1 MSKILNVSIVN
12 KNTLVLEEDAKKGD
26 KIDLLSLNNVDLSN
40 IEKRIEEGIDSVYN
54 RKLKER
60 EDALVSA
67 NKIAI
72 ENTKLEV
79 KTEYSSKITELETK
93 LNNQETVIEAKY
105 LAKIKELETQLQGQK
120 TIIET
125 EYSLKIEQLK
135 QEKESLK
142 RQFDLDKREELS
154 KVINEK
160 DEVIRE
166 KDKEISELTRSK
178 YGTNVKRIGERLEHW
193 CENEFE
199 EHSMNGFLNCT
210 FEKDNISVKEEGDTK
225 GTKADYIFKVFA
237 DGDKNIE
244 LVSVTCEMK
253 SEDPNSVNKKK
264 NSDHYKKLDTDR
276 KKKNTEYALLV
287 SELEWNDDNDVPI
300 RKVKEYEKM
309 YVVRPQ
315 YFITFLNIISS
326 LASKYQRV
334 LLEKEKEKEKTL
346 FKETDDIIKSFDEM
360 RDAII
365 DKQLTRLNKEI
376 EEIKKQCDSIKSA
389 ADKISTS
396 TSKITDTII
405 KDIER
410 KIENF
415 NIVKI
420 TKKIDK
426 LEE

>member
-334 LLEKEKEKEKTL
+334 LLEKEKEKAL

>member
-334 LLEKEKEKEKTL
+334 LLEKEKEKAL

-376 EEIKKQCDSIKSA
+376 EEIKKQCDSIKNA

-396 TSKITDTII
+396 TGKITDTII

>member
-60 EDALVSA
+60 EDALISA

-72 ENTKLEV
+72 ENTKLEI

-120 TIIET
+120 TVIET

-334 LLEKEKEKEKTL
+334 LLEKEKEKAL

>member
-60 EDALVSA
+60 EDALLSA

-334 LLEKEKEKEKTL
+334 LLEKEKEKAL

>member
-60 EDALVSA
+60 EDALISA

-120 TIIET
+120 TVIET
-125 EYSLKIEQLK
+125 EYNLRIEQLK

-334 LLEKEKEKEKTL
+334 LLEKEKEKAL

>member
-334 LLEKEKEKEKTL
+334 LLEKEKEKAL

-376 EEIKKQCDSIKSA
+376 DEIKKQCDSIKSA

>member
-60 EDALVSA
+60 EDALISA

-334 LLEKEKEKEKTL
+334 LLEKEKEKAL

-376 EEIKKQCDSIKSA
+376 DEIKKQCDSIKSA